1 MDCTQA
7 GMSDTEDTK
16 GRAAA
21 DLRMSMAQ
29 FLDWEAAQ
37 AQRHE
42 FVAGEVFP
50 MAGADDAHVT
60 VALNVAMA
68 LRRHLAG
75 TPCRVYMS
83 DMKLAVRESQ
93 GVYYPDVMVTCSEAD
108 RASALVKSEPKLL
121 VEVLSPS
128 TAAFDRGDKF
138 AGDKFADD
146 KFADYRRLASLQEY
160 ALVDPKT
167 RRSDVY
173 RKGAD
178 DLWVLH
184 PADAGQSL
192 VLSSVALEIDAQTL
206 FAEVDA
212 RDQRAAR

>member
-1 MDCTQA
+1 
-7 GMSDTEDTK
+7 
-16 GRAAA
+16 
-21 DLRMSMAQ
+21 
-29 FLDWEAAQ
+29 
-37 AQRHE
+37 
-42 FVAGEVFP
+42 
-50 MAGADDAHVT
+50 
-60 VALNVAMA
+60 
-68 LRRHLAG
+68 
-75 TPCRVYMS
+75 
-83 DMKLAVRESQ
+83 
-93 GVYYPDVMVTCSEAD
+93 MVTCSEAD

-128 TAAFDRGDKF
+128 TAAFDRG
-138 AGDKFADD
+138 D

>member
-1 MDCTQA
+1 MGQ
-7 GMSDTEDTK
+7 
-16 GRAAA
+16 AAA

-42 FVAGEVFP
+42 FVAGEVFA

-138 AGDKFADD
+138 A
-146 KFADYRRLASLQEY
+146 DYRRLASLQEY

-167 RRSDVY
+167 RRSDVDG
-173 RKGAD
+173 KGAD

>member
-1 MDCTQA
+1 MDWTRA
-7 GMSDTEDTK
+7 GMSDTQDAK
-16 GRAAA
+16 GEAAA

-42 FVAGEVFP
+42 FVAGEVFA

-60 VALNVAMA
+60 VA
-68 LRRHLAG
+68 LAG

-128 TAAFDRGDKF
+128 TAAFDRG
-138 AGDKFADD
+138 D

>member
-1 MDCTQA
+1 MDCTRA
-7 GMSDTEDTK
+7 GMSDIEDTK
-16 GRAAA
+16 GQAAA

-42 FVAGEVFP
+42 FVAGEVFA

-75 TPCRVYMS
+75 TPCRVTMS

-128 TAAFDRGDKF
+128 TAAFDRG
-138 AGDKFADD
+138 D

>member
-1 MDCTQA
+1 MDWTRA
-7 GMSDTEDTK
+7 GMSDTQDAK
-16 GRAAA
+16 GEAAA

-37 AQRHE
+37 TQRHE
-42 FVAGEVFP
+42 FVAGEVFA

-68 LRRHLAG
+68 LRRYLAG

-128 TAAFDRGDKF
+128 TAAFDRG
-138 AGDKFADD
+138 D

>member
-1 MDCTQA
+1 MDCTRA
-7 GMSDTEDTK
+7 GMSDIEDTK
-16 GRAAA
+16 GQAAA

-42 FVAGEVFP
+42 FVAGEVFA

-138 AGDKFADD
+138 A
-146 KFADYRRLASLQEY
+146 DYRRLASLQEY

>member
-1 MDCTQA
+1 MDWTRA
-7 GMSDTEDTK
+7 GMSDTQDAK
-16 GRAAA
+16 GEAAA
-21 DLRMSMAQ
+21 HLRMSMAQ

-37 AQRHE
+37 TQRHE
-42 FVAGEVFP
+42 FVAGEVFA

-68 LRRHLAG
+68 LRRYLAG

-128 TAAFDRGDKF
+128 TAAFDRG
-138 AGDKFADD
+138 D

>member
-1 MDCTQA
+1 M
-7 GMSDTEDTK
+7 

-42 FVAGEVFP
+42 FVAGEVFA

-138 AGDKFADD
+138 A
-146 KFADYRRLASLQEY
+146 DYRRLASLQEY

-206 FAEVDA
+206 FAEVDS
-212 RDQRAAR
+212 